1 MNHDTTVDRAAG
13 PEYFLACIFFTL
25 LNWAHYSVHSLVQ
38 ESRIYGPV
46 LVKGGFHPFPARTT
60 NPSILDQVCLAR
72 IRPILTHEATVKL
85 ISELI

>member
-25 LNWAHYSVHSLVQ
+25 LDWAHYRVHSLVQ
-38 ESRIYGPV
+38 ESRINGPV
-46 LVKGGFHPFPARTT
+46 LVKGSFHPLATRTT